1 LADFLKKNLVTLI
14 VTSLTGEES
23 GALFCRPPFLQY
35 LNGALDK
42 PDVVIEKKERAKKA
56 KVRFYPYHDIF
67 KSLYLLPYFCP
78 SNDCSGNPYWRVK
91 LSTAD
96 LLVLTS
102 LD

>member
-1 LADFLKKNLVTLI
+1 MLHFVEVLAPLRKIWLISSKKNLVTLI

-56 KVRFYPYHDIF
+56 KVRI
-67 KSLYLLPYFCP
+67 
-78 SNDCSGNPYWRVK
+78 
-91 LSTAD
+91 
-96 LLVLTS
+96 
-102 LD
+102 